1 MKKFITLIFLFSSFY
16 IRAQTQ
22 QNNLESLQLAL
33 QNAANDTIRMDVL
46 SQLGFYYDAINIDTS
61 RLFLDQSLAIARRLN
76 LKLYEAGILS
86 AQIYGLSWSNYPKA
100 LDVSLQALKIAED
113 PASEKNAWNLAAGR
127 TPHTERLATL
137 GIIYFSMAQLY
148 GNTGNIEK
156 QKLSLL
162 KSINLAETVH
172 DSVTNMTSTLNL
184 GNIYL
189 SKHQLDSALFFE
201 ERALRLFSKSGTGNK
216 IVLGWTYGTLGAI
229 YLERGNYRLSGNAYL
244 TGLQNMQEQNTLSGV
259 GNICLS
265 LSKFYKVINKPDSS
279 VWYGYKSLEAYKRYK
294 DQSGIADAYLSLSS
308 AYDKQKMADSALAY
322 LKLGTALH
330 DSLNNKERENLI
342 SYQNANFDEQM
353 RLKNL
358 EDEKIET
365 RTKIKIYSMVAGIA
379 VCLIIAFLLFRNNQ
393 NRKRANELLEKQKG
407 EIADQKDHIEQTLTE
422 LKSTQ
427 AQLIQ
432 SEKMASLGEL
442 TAGIAHEIQNPLNFV
457 NNFSDLNKELLEELK
472 EEVGKGNTDAVTVI
486 ANNLI
491 DNEEKINQ
499 HGKRADSIVKGML
512 QHSRQTKGVKELTD
526 VNALCDEYLKLSYHG
541 LRAKDKMFNTD
552 FKTDFDVNVGEIDT
566 VRQDIGRGLLNI
578 FNNAFYAVNEKQKV
592 AGKNFKP
599 LVSIQTKKTDGK
611 IEIKIEDNGNGIPQN
626 IINKIFQPFFTTK
639 PTGQGTGLG
648 LSLAYDIF
656 TKEHQGTL
664 KVESREGKGSMF
676 VIQLPV

>member
-1 MKKFITLIFLFSSFY
+1 
-16 IRAQTQ
+16 
-22 QNNLESLQLAL
+22 
-33 QNAANDTIRMDVL
+33 
-46 SQLGFYYDAINIDTS
+46 
-61 RLFLDQSLAIARRLN
+61 
-76 LKLYEAGILS
+76 
-86 AQIYGLSWSNYPKA
+86 SWSNYPKA

-244 TGLQNMQEQNTLSGV
+244 TALQNMQEQNTLSGV